1 MTRELITQ
9 RIKYLIEEGG
19 VLDDPIT
26 ELRRD
31 VKRALHIAVA
41 AMVVCTVVGT
51 VTAVCVLR

>member
-26 ELRRD
+26 ELQREIRR
-31 VKRALHIAVA
+31 LWIAVIA
-41 AMVVCTVVGT
+41 CTVLGVAT
-51 VTAVCVLR
+51 LLAID